1 MGKTMEGL
9 FAKMQKSFEEFSKE
23 VELGLK
29 GNKSAA
35 KRARKISLELA
46 KDLEHYG
53 KETGSN
59 PALEC

>member
-1 MGKTMEGL
+1 MGKTVEVL

-23 VELGLK
+23 VELGMK

-46 KDLEHYG
+46 KDF
-53 KETGSN
+53 KEYRQLSLNG
-59 PALEC
+59 AE

>member
-1 MGKTMEGL
+1 MGNSVEVL

-23 VELGLK
+23 VGLGLK

-46 KDLEHYG
+46 KDF
-53 KETGSN
+53 KEYRQLSLNG
-59 PALEC
+59 AE